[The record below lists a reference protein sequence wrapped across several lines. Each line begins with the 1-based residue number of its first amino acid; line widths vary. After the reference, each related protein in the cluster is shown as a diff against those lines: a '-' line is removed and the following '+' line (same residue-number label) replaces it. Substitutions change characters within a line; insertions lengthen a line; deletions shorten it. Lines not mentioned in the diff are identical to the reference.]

1 MYKVVVTVIDVLDPK
16 EMETVSYYM
25 KNDEDLS
32 ILYKLFKCEHFAGT
46 SSVIEGKECYTQTG
60 FTNDSQIVT
69 ISQIKL

>member
-1 MYKVVVTVIDVLDPK
+1 MYKVVVTVIGVLDPK
-16 EMETVSYYM
+16 EMEIVSYDI

-32 ILYKLFKCEHFAGT
+32 ILYKSFKCEHFAGT

-60 FTNDSQIVT
+60 FTSNSQIVT